1 MATTAANT
9 PLPQA
14 LALADQ
20 ALRAGDPIAAERVLA
35 PLLPPAGGAPR
46 LLHMLGLVKMH
57 QQDYA
62 QAAGF
67 FARARAADPSA
78 AVLAFS
84 HGTAL
89 RWLEQP
95 AAAVEAFR
103 TAIRLN
109 PGYAEAYYEAGA
121 TLQQMGALEEAESV
135 LRAWIK
141 TMPGHP
147 RGVLATIA
155 IAIAGTAAM
164 QHLGANVWVPVEV
177 GVLSAVMGAQSIVA
191 TRLGV
196 PGISTT
202 FVTGTMVRA
211 VMDFAGTKPESP
223 EILTEGRANAYVWA
237 CYLAGAV
244 AGGFALTGLGAN
256 ALWLPAVVVAVLAG
270 VI

>member
-1 MATTAANT
+1 VRTLAVLVALTLVAGYADAIAFFGLGVFTANMTGNT
-9 PLPQA
+9 VLLGGGIVAAVVPA
-14 LALADQ
+14 LKGTIGIAL
-20 ALRAGDPIAAERVLA
+20 
-35 PLLPPAGGAPR
+35 PLLSIACFVAG
-46 LLHMLGLVKMH
+46 
-57 QQDYA
+57 
-62 QAAGF
+62 
-67 FARARAADPSA
+67 
-78 AVLAFS
+78 AVLA
-84 HGTAL
+84 
-89 RWLEQP
+89 
-95 AAAVEAFR
+95 AA
-103 TAIRLN
+103 I
-109 PGYAEAYYEAGA
+109 
-121 TLQQMGALEEAESV
+121 
-135 LRAWIK
+135 
-141 TMPGHP
+141 GHP

-155 IAIAGTAAM
+155 VAIAGTAAM